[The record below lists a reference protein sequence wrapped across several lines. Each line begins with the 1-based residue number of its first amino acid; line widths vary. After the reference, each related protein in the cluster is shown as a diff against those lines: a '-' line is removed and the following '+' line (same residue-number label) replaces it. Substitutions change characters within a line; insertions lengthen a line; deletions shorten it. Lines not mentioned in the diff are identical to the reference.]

1 MRQWKEAACILYCHY
16 RLFTSSSLGWG
27 LGSYVRDCVK
37 LIKEFLYSNPY
48 IGSQPSLTSVFG
60 EARCKTRR
68 KQDLSATVL
77 LPNRDQFLPYVWNY
91 YQNPKVHIPQQKC
104 IFSKYKWVLLDLIN
118 SSRSSIRS
126 LSWYVSKNP
135 VHSCWSLMRVS
146 VPLHWPFFVQHFLCY
161 PAPALIRPLICCFQ
175 IFQIHIWVKHFCYCF
190 LLSVCK
196 FPVLQLQGMVF
207 CLATV

>member
-1 MRQWKEAACILYCHY
+1 MKRWKEAACILYCHY

-27 LGSYVRDCVK
+27 LGSCVRDCVK

-60 EARCKTRR
+60 EMRCKTRR

-77 LPNRDQFLPYVWNY
+77 LSNRDQFLSYVWNY
-91 YQNPKVHIPQQKC
+91 YQSLKVHIPQQKC
-104 IFSKYKWVLLDLIN
+104 IISKYKLVLLDLIN
-118 SSRSSIRS
+118 STRRSIRS
-126 LSWYVSKNP
+126 LSWYVRKNP
-135 VHSCWSLMRVS
+135 VHNCWSLMRVF
-146 VPLHWPFFVQHFLCY
+146 VPLHWPFFVQRFLCC
-161 PAPALIRPLICCFQ
+161 PAPALIRPVFCCFQ
-175 IFQIHIWVKHFCYCF
+175 ILQIHIWIKHFRYCS

-196 FPVLQLQGMVF
+196 LPVLQLLGILF